1 MSYNFR
7 IKNFVIARYHSVSS
21 KNNLHIGPHHQISQP
36 KTPKDV
42 NVTLSIYIHKYRIF
56 QSFDMFLN
64 PHMYLKSLSIV

>member
-21 KNNLHIGPHHQISQP
+21 KNNLHIGPHHQISLP

-42 NVTLSIYIHKYRIF
+42 NVTLSIIISTLF
-56 QSFDMFLN
+56 VQ
-64 PHMYLKSLSIV
+64 SIVALAI